1 MSKPRDYFNDYAR
14 EELIEEE
21 CETSDHPA
29 DQPQQQPVSGP
40 VPASVPPP
48 PPPPPSHQQHTPE
61 DGELLSE
68 HNSVVTAHEDEETG
82 LDQQPLSVAG
92 SDRGSDASGQN
103 GDPLATRNSQTPPS
117 PAHGRA
123 VHITPPDTVVVEQE
137 IVDESKV
144 PSSIVIRE
152 PNGEFHLSYV
162 STKEEHVIRFADVNN
177 LEKLNRYPENLEQ
190 PQSPEMTYPHTQQ
203 DEHAIRFPGDVDNL
217 EKIRYPEALEQ
228 SHSPDMAYHHQ
239 QQQQAHQNFLLHCQ
253 NNENNNIHPKE
264 EQLPMSP
271 HFHLSPHENALS
283 VAAHAAAH
291 HQSHFHLAQQHDNN
305 AHDHQN
311 VSSNY
316 SSPMYSRSS
325 SIYGNNAPSVPP
337 HYFSPASPVN
347 SNDVNVHSI
356 NASNANLWSTQI
368 SPDENY
374 SPTNTKPSIGS
385 IQTSSGSLN
394 ASLPRISSRYLPN
407 SHIPTFSQNSPS
419 YPNVPGAPSFLTP
432 DSPWPTAG
440 LGGYPNTDGQI
451 NYVTMQVSGK
461 GRNSTSFTPNSA
473 AYSLAAHEMDYYAE
487 GRECVNCGAI
497 STPLWRRDGTGHYLC
512 NACGLYHKMNGMNR
526 PLVRQPRRL
535 PVICKTEISYHGNR
549 QTPYN
554 KPLSK
559 KNFAHHSSI
568 SRASWPGGLETASR
582 RVGLTCSNC
591 HTSTTSLWR
600 RNAVGEPVCNACGLY
615 YKLHNVNRPLTMKKD
630 SIQTRKRKPKG
641 GKGDHSAPKAIKLE
655 QNGEYEKPVTSGIP
669 RPTNL
674 RFDKTHRN
682 QLGYEPSVHNN
693 SVGVIR
699 GF

>member
-473 AYSLAAHEMDYYAE
+473 AYSLAALASGPGAGSGDFCKFVNNNY
-487 GRECVNCGAI
+487 GRNTFEEK
-497 STPLWRRDGTGHYLC
+497 S
-512 NACGLYHKMNGMNR
+512 
-526 PLVRQPRRL
+526 PRRL
-535 PVICKTEISYHGNR
+535 
-549 QTPYN
+549 
-554 KPLSK
+554 
-559 KNFAHHSSI
+559 
-568 SRASWPGGLETASR
+568 TASR